1 MARASANVEA
11 RGADQ
16 YPRVSEAACPRVYIG
31 TASRTVTVCGP
42 ISIRKRGVS
51 KLVLAPEGNA
61 VAQTSVCRHI
71 DNAQVKAI
79 ARAFRWRDMLDS
91 ASGWS

>member
-1 MARASANVEA
+1 
-11 RGADQ
+11 
-16 YPRVSEAACPRVYIG
+16 
-31 TASRTVTVCGP
+31 VTVCGP

-61 VAQTSVCRHI
+61 VAQTSVCRHN
-71 DNAQVKAI
+71 NAQVKAI
-79 ARAFRWRDMLDS
+79 ARAFRWRDMPDS